1 MSDFQA
7 KMHNIRFPLGS
18 ALYIAGGTYSAPP
31 DPVAVFEGPTSKG
44 KEVKAGEERER
55 RGKRRGGG
63 GNDLFLA
70 HPKKFAWR
78 PYVFLCSYEVGGLV
92 LQLNRTSYA
101 VG

>member
-44 KEVKAGEERER
+44 REVKAGEERE
-55 RGKRRGGG
+55 RRGGG

-78 PYVFLCSYEVGGLV
+78 PLCILV
-92 LQLNRTSYA
+92 QL
-101 VG
+101 